1 MDGRFIMETFISIK
15 DEQVCL
21 ASLIN
26 NPNHASNVKTAI
38 KLISQFGYR
47 DIPEGSADVRRM
59 FLYLL
64 QIPEMRSRYI
74 LPYLT
79 EPQLYTV
86 GSCVAFI
93 NYFGDYDFFKEFK
106 LNNYYE
112 NMVRRVINYFSEP
125 RSTNIIIPKRLF
137 FTEAGIA
144 KLDEILL
151 KD

>member
-1 MDGRFIMETFISIK
+1 METFIPIIK
-15 DEQVCL
+15 DEQDCL

-26 NPNHASNVKTAI
+26 NPKHANNVKTAI

-47 DIPEGSADVRRM
+47 NIPEGSEEVRRM
-59 FLYLL
+59 FLYLFQL
-64 QIPEMRSRYI
+64 PELRTRYS

-93 NYFGDYDFFKEFK
+93 NYFGDYSFFNEFK
-106 LNNYYE
+106 LNEYYQ
-112 NMVRRVINYFSEP
+112 NMARRVINYFSEP
-125 RSTNIIIPKRLF
+125 RSTSIITPKRLF

-151 KD
+151 KDK